1 MNYTRNR
8 AVNTISFLNK
18 RALTLLFTILFF
30 TTALNFAQAQKLK
43 TLLESGDK
51 AFLDNDFFAA
61 SIYYNQAI
69 LQDSNDIQIQYK
81 YAEASRLNYDFE
93 VAERWYKKVFK
104 ADAQG
109 KLFPECSFWLA
120 TIQKSLGKYKDA
132 KKLFDKYAKKNKK
145 KKNDYFVLKAQ
156 QELAACD
163 YAVGLSATV
172 DKTIEVIHLDSAVNS
187 KVSEYAPVLIDTI
200 LYFSSLRDYKDKD
213 KKNDINYNKIF
224 TAKTRKEQWEKA
236 QELDTLFNKDKI
248 HNANT
253 AFNEDFS
260 TVYITRCEQ
269 KNMQEFQCEIYF
281 SDFNNGKWTC
291 LKKLPPEVNMPGY
304 NNTQPAI
311 GFLENEKVLFFA
323 SNRPGGMGKMDI
335 WYSKINNDGTYGKA
349 INAGKKVNSIDDEIT
364 PFYCKPCQELF
375 FSSNWH
381 KGLGGFDI
389 FKSDYKKN
397 EFGEPKNLGL
407 PINSSYNDIYF
418 SISSKRTQAYL
429 SSNRKGSF
437 FEEKES
443 CCNDIYMFK
452 IPGINEP
459 PPKVDSTQ
467 IFITQLKMLSPLT
480 LYFHNDEPDRK
491 TLAITTTKNYK
502 KTHEDYVALRE
513 QYKKEYSKGAKG
525 ENLERA
531 QNDIDTFFDDSVNA
545 GMEDLETF
553 AALLLKAL
561 KQGEKAT
568 ITIKGY
574 CSPLASTDYNVN
586 LAKRRISSLRNY
598 FSEYQ
603 GSVLVP
609 YINNTKENEGSVSF
623 VDQEI
628 GELKVRPN
636 VSDDYY
642 DTKNSIYSPA
652 AAVERKIQIIA
663 ISFAPKKTDKDTV
676 WVGSSMLPTTTTA
689 PTNKVIQN
697 TAPIPVAPVAPT
709 TSAVNRVV
717 ESKQVVQSTTPV
729 TTTTP
734 VVEQKPVVQNTTSIT
749 TTTPVV
755 EQKPV
760 VQNVTPATTTT
771 PGVQSKPVVQSTTP
785 TTTTAPVVESKPVV
799 QNTTPTTTTTPV
811 VESKPVVQN
820 TTPRTTTTPVV
831 ESKPVVQN
839 ATPVTTIKSDTTK
852 APSTSTTIYSIQ
864 VGSLSL
870 MSNAEGIQSALKL
883 VFKEP
888 IVIVNENNLYKVRI
902 TGFKT
907 REEAK
912 AIIPKLESLGVTGA
926 FLVTSD
932 R

>member
-1 MNYTRNR
+1 MNQLRNR
-8 AVNTISFLNK
+8 VVKEISFLNK
-18 RALTLLFTILFF
+18 GFLNLFFIVLLFVTSI
-30 TTALNFAQAQKLK
+30 NSAQAQKLK

-51 AFLDNDFFAA
+51 AFADNDFFAA

-69 LQDSNDIQIQYK
+69 LQDSIDIQIQYK

-104 ADAQG
+104 VDAQG

-120 TIQKSLGKYKDA
+120 TIQKSLGKYKEA

-145 KKNDYFVLKAQ
+145 KKNDYLVLKAQ

-163 YAVGLSATV
+163 YAVALMATA

-187 KVSEYAPVLIDTI
+187 KVSEYAPILIDST
-200 LYFSSLRDYKDKD
+200 LYFSSLRDFKDKD

-224 TAKTRKEQWEKA
+224 TAKTRKQQWEKA
-236 QELDTLFNKDKI
+236 QELDSLFNKDKV

-281 SDFNNGKWTC
+281 SDFKNGKWTT
-291 LKKLPPEVNMPGY
+291 LQKLPSEINMPGY

-335 WYSKINNDGTYGKA
+335 WYSKINNDGSYGKA

-480 LYFHNDEPDRK
+480 LYFHNDEPDKK

-531 QNDIDTFFDDSVNA
+531 QNDIETFFEDSVNA

-568 ITIKGY
+568 ITIKGF

-603 GSVLVP
+603 GGVLVP
-609 YINNTKENEGSVSF
+609 YINNTKENEGAVAF

-663 ISFAPKKTDKDTV
+663 ISFAPKKIDKDTV
-676 WVGSSMLPTTTTA
+676 WVGSSMLPTNPPVA
-689 PTNKVIQN
+689 TNKVIQN
-697 TAPIPVAPVAPT
+697 TPPALIVTPINNTVAPINVPTNTVVPT
-709 TSAVNRVV
+709 TS
-717 ESKQVVQSTTPV
+717 
-729 TTTTP
+729 P
-734 VVEQKPVVQNTTSIT
+734 VVNSI
-749 TTTPVV
+749 
-755 EQKPV
+755 
-760 VQNVTPATTTT
+760 
-771 PGVQSKPVVQSTTP
+771 TP
-785 TTTTAPVVESKPVV
+785 TTTVTPVAEPKPVV
-799 QNTTPTTTTTPV
+799 QNTTPVTNTTPV
-811 VESKPVVQN
+811 VEPTKPVVQN
-820 TTPRTTTTPVV
+820 TTPATNPTPVVEPKPVVQNTTPATNTTPVV
-831 ESKPVVQN
+831 EPTKPVVQN
-839 ATPVTTIKSDTTK
+839 TTPAVNTTPVVEPTKPVVQNTTPITTIKSDTVK
-852 APSTSTTIYSIQ
+852 ISSPSTTIYSIQ
-864 VGSLSL
+864 AGSLSL

-888 IVIVNENNLYKVRI
+888 VVIVNENNLYKVRI

-907 REEAK
+907 KEEAK

-932 R
+932 K